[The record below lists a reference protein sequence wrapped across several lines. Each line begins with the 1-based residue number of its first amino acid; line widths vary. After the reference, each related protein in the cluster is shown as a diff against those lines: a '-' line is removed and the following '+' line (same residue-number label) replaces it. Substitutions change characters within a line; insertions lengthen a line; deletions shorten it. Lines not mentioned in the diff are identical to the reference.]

1 MAGGRGRK
9 KKWSKARS
17 QDKANHAVLFDEETY
32 DRLYAEIPKMKVIT
46 VSTMVDKLR
55 VSGSLARRALRE
67 LEGEGKIRLVT
78 KHHNQLIYTRVA
90 STADEEES

>member
-32 DRLYAEIPKMKVIT
+32 ARLNAEIPKMKVIT
-46 VSTMVDKLR
+46 VSTLVDKLR
-55 VSGSLARRALRE
+55 ISGSLARRALVE

-78 KHHNQLIYTRVA
+78 RHHNQLIYTRVT
-90 STADEEES
+90 SGTEEEA